1 VGGGGG
7 GDTYE
12 NNGNNIRN
20 FLQSI
25 WDKIK
30 EQIHEEQI
38 GNTIDNTIGNFIGGT
53 MGKKTF
59 KPKKLVKSTTP
70 HSPFPLDEILIN
82 HEVKTMKG
90 GSFFV
95 FSKLIPFTITLAK
108 TFTWGHVSVNELL
121 LFMLTK

>member
-1 VGGGGG
+1 VSEGEEG

-30 EQIHEEQI
+30 EHMDEEQI

-53 MGKKTF
+53 MRKKTF
-59 KPKKLVKSTTP
+59 KPQKLFKSTTP
-70 HSPFPLDEILIN
+70 HSPFPLDEI
-82 HEVKTMKG
+82 HMG
-90 GSFFV
+90 C
-95 FSKLIPFTITLAK
+95 
-108 TFTWGHVSVNELL
+108 
-121 LFMLTK
+121 

>member
-1 VGGGGG
+1 MRLRNTSVGRGDG

-30 EQIHEEQI
+30 EQMDEEQI

-59 KPKKLVKSTTP
+59 KPQKLLKS
-70 HSPFPLDEILIN
+70 
-82 HEVKTMKG
+82 
-90 GSFFV
+90 
-95 FSKLIPFTITLAK
+95 
-108 TFTWGHVSVNELL
+108 
-121 LFMLTK
+121 MLTK